1 MHEYSVVRE
10 LLSLLLPRL
19 EGVPGAIET
28 VFLRKG
34 ELLVLSDRALEGA
47 FEVLAAGTRLEG
59 ARLSIEPVE
68 ACLSCP
74 SCGYEGPAERL
85 TDEAFHFAIPILSCP
100 RCKGEVEVVSGRE
113 LAVDRV
119 EVSTPEE
126 ASPAAGAQG
135 APWRSSDDASS

>member
-34 ELLVLSDRALEGA
+34 ELLVLSDRALQGA
-47 FEVLAAGTRLEG
+47 FEG
-59 ARLSIEPVE
+59 AKLSIEPVE
-68 ACLSCP
+68 ARLRCR

-85 TDEAFHFAIPILSCP
+85 TDGAFHFAIPILSCP

-126 ASPAAGAQG
+126 ASPAAGA
-135 APWRSSDDASS
+135 